1 MCGLALASLF
11 FLFPQKAYAENP
23 DAQKPCTG
31 DTDCENNERCL
42 ESICTTT
49 EQINERVEELS
60 APQNP
65 NAQKDKKSAGV
76 QGIADLDPI
85 KTTPQKFI
93 GRMLKGALGIVGTIA
108 LVMIIYA
115 GIKWMLAGVRGGAK
129 EVQQAQDTILWAVIG
144 LAVIFSS
151 YAIVQFIINNVT
163 P

>member
-1 MCGLALASLF
+1 MCGLAIASLF

-23 DAQKPCTG
+23 
-31 DTDCENNERCL
+31 
-42 ESICTTT
+42 
-49 EQINERVEELS
+49 
-60 APQNP
+60 
-65 NAQKDKKSAGV
+65 NAQTDKKSAGV

-115 GIKWMLAGVRGGAK
+115 GIKWMLAGVSGGAK

-151 YAIVQFIINNVT
+151 YAVVQFIINNVT